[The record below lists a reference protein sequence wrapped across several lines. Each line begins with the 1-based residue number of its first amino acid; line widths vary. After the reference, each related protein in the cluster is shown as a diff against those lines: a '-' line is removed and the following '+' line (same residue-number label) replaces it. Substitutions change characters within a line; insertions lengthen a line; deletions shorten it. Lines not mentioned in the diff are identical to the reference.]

1 MSEQELKDANW
12 LFYVVKGYLIPEDW
26 SEENI
31 RGMVKSYTKRVWHNH
46 ESNDVGF
53 EELWDKRK
61 TERGQDGNAADC

>member
-26 SEENI
+26 SEDTI

-46 ESNDVGF
+46 ESNDTGF
-53 EELWDKRK
+53 DELWVRRHK
-61 TERGQDGNAADC
+61 

>member
-1 MSEQELKDANW
+1 MSKQELKDANW

-26 SEENI
+26 GEENI

-53 EELWDKRK
+53 EEL
-61 TERGQDGNAADC
+61 

>member
-31 RGMVKSYTKRVWHNH
+31 RSMVKSYTKRVWHNH
-46 ESNDVGF
+46 ESNDAGF
-53 EELWDKRK
+53 EELWNKRK
-61 TERGQDGNAADC
+61 R